1 MSTRAPTR
9 LAVPVVALLVASACA
24 DGAPSSGPSPRPPTP
39 EAERNPAALVEGEPY
54 APVIDPEN
62 FVDVIDNPY
71 LPLQPGTTLAY
82 EGISEGERETTE
94 VTVTQKTKVVMG
106 VNTTVVRDQVFVD
119 GELAEDTFDW
129 YAQDRQG
136 NVWYFGEDSREIE
149 NGKVVST
156 EGSWEAGVD
165 GAKPGIVMLGEPRVG
180 DAYRQEFYRGEAED
194 QARVLALGESMTVPY
209 GSFDQVLV
217 TEDRNPLEP
226 RLLENKFYA
235 PGVGVVLER
244 LVRGGRE
251 ILRLVEVKMGD

>member
-1 MSTRAPTR
+1 
-9 LAVPVVALLVASACA
+9 
-24 DGAPSSGPSPRPPTP
+24 
-39 EAERNPAALVEGEPY
+39 
-54 APVIDPEN
+54 
-62 FVDVIDNPY
+62 
-71 LPLQPGTTLAY
+71 
-82 EGISEGERETTE
+82 
-94 VTVTQKTKVVMG
+94 MG

-226 RLLENKFYA
+226 RLLENKLYA

-244 LVRGGRE
+244 LVRGGWE